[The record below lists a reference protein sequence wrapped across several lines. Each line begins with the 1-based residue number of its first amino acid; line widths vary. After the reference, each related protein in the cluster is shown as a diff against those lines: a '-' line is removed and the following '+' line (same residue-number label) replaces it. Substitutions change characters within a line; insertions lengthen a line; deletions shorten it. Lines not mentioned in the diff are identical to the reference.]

1 MNGAADG
8 HAGREGRTLVIG
20 DPVFVLGGDDPIV
33 DGALV
38 IEGAEVTHAG
48 PREAMLAHGPF
59 ARVLGSDNH
68 VVLPGFVNCHY
79 HSELAIGPGLYQ
91 HIFEKA
97 NVHIHAG
104 TAPIDEADLY
114 DGVLWGLIA
123 AIRGGQ
129 TGTVDMFYGRPGMP
143 EFGAEAALRAYAD
156 AGIRTAFG
164 VVTRDQNRYAHEPD
178 EEFLRRLTPDL
189 AEEVRGSPM
198 GYAWPVDEVMASFDR
213 LFDTWHG
220 YDDRLRLVTAPDWTP
235 ACSDEL
241 YRRCREVADARGTSM
256 VTHVLETRAEMLY
269 NVAAYGKP
277 AVRRLADLG
286 VLTPETV
293 LAHFIWV
300 TDEELSIFADSGAV
314 CSNNPGSNL
323 RLSSGIC
330 RTRDLLD
337 VGGRVGFGTDGIS
350 FSDHEDFFQELRLAT
365 YLQRTPGTFAAGRLD
380 SAKVL
385 TSAAESGAQALGLGG
400 RLGALTPGHLADL
413 LVVDKARMFFPPG
426 RFDAEPALDVV
437 IDRAEA
443 RDIDT
448 VMVGGRV
455 LMEGGRITV
464 VDEDALRERFA
475 EAVASRVYR
484 QNATTRRWAE
494 LGQLVEP
501 TVVEMFSEW
510 YEVPVE
516 PAIAYNAARP
526 AAAPAATTFA
536 APTSAAPTSAAPT
549 SAAPTPAAP
558 TPAAPTPGAATLA
571 GVSSPEAAVD

>member
-1 MNGAADG
+1 
-8 HAGREGRTLVIG
+8 
-20 DPVFVLGGDDPIV
+20 
-33 DGALV
+33 
-38 IEGAEVTHAG
+38 
-48 PREAMLAHGPF
+48 MLAYGPF
-59 ARVLGSDNH
+59 ARVLGSADH

-79 HSELAIGPGLYQ
+79 HSELALGPGLYQ

-104 TAPIDEADLY
+104 TSPIDETDLY
-114 DGVLWGLIA
+114 DGVLWGLVA

-143 EFGAEAALRAYAD
+143 EFGAEAALQAYAD

-164 VVTRDQNRYAHEPD
+164 LVTRDQNRYAHEPD
-178 EEFLRRLTPDL
+178 EQFLRRLDPSL

-198 GYAWPVDEVMASFDR
+198 GYAWPVDDVMASFDR
-213 LFDTWHG
+213 LFATWHG

-241 YRRCREVADARGTSM
+241 YQRCRRVADERGTSM

-286 VLTPETV
+286 VLSPETV

-300 TDEELSIFADSGAV
+300 TDEELSVFADSGAV

-330 RTRDLLD
+330 RTRDLLGA
-337 VGGRVGFGTDGIS
+337 GGRVGFGTDGIS
-350 FSDHEDFFQELRLAT
+350 FSDHEDFFQELRLAA
-365 YLQRTPGTFAAGRLD
+365 YLQRTPSTFGEGRLD
-380 SAKVL
+380 SATVL
-385 TSAAESGAQALGLGG
+385 TSAAKSGAQALGLAG
-400 RLGALTPGHLADL
+400 RLGGLSPGHLADL
-413 LVVDKARMFFPPG
+413 LIVDKARLFFPPG
-426 RFDAEPALDVV
+426 RFDAEPALNVV
-437 IDRAEA
+437 LDRAEA

-455 LMEGGRITV
+455 LMEGGRVTV
-464 VDEDALRERFA
+464 VDEDALRDRFA
-475 EAVASRVYR
+475 EAVTARIYR
-484 QNATTRRWAE
+484 QTTTTKRWAE
-494 LGQLVEP
+494 LGRLVEP
-501 TVVEMFSEW
+501 AVVEMFTKW

-516 PAIAYNAARP
+516 GAYSYNAARP
-526 AAAPAATTFA
+526 PAPPRTDGFDRIRSPEVAAT
-536 APTSAAPTSAAPT
+536 
-549 SAAPTPAAP
+549 
-558 TPAAPTPGAATLA
+558 
-571 GVSSPEAAVD
+571 